1 MNDCMNATSICSI
14 PNKDKS
20 LKISDFEPMVHV
32 TSFKEPSLGLTHFW
46 TLPPPRGDGGIHKH
60 KQGVIFISDF
70 WVVRKVFLQFCFAK
84 EEFWE

>member
-1 MNDCMNATSICSI
+1 MNATSICLI
-14 PNKDKS
+14 PNKEKS

-60 KQGVIFISDF
+60 KQGVIFISGF
-70 WVVRKVFLQFCFAK
+70 WTVWKVFFNFVSQK
-84 EEFWE
+84 KSSGNR